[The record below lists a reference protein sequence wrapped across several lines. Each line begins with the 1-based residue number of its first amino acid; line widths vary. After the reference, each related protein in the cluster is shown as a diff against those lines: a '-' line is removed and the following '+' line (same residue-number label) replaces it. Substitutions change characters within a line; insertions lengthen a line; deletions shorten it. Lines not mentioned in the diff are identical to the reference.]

1 MNIEQLRE
9 HCLAIKGAEE
19 CMPFDE
25 DTMVYK
31 VMNKMFAF
39 FSLTPRNGDFWLV
52 LKCNPERS
60 IELREHYHGIF
71 KGYYSNTMLWNTVV
85 INSDVPDSLI
95 VELIQHSVDEVVK
108 NLPKYKQKEY
118 LES

>member
-31 VMNKMFAF
+31 VMSKMFAF
-39 FSLTPRNGDFWLV
+39 FSLTPRNGEFWLV

-60 IELREHYHGIF
+60 VELRERYHGIS
-71 KGYYSNTMLWNTVV
+71 KGYYSNTQLWNTVV
-85 INSDVPDSLI
+85 INSDVPDPLI
-95 VELIQHSVDEVVK
+95 VELIQHSVDEVIK
-108 NLPKYKQKEY
+108 KLPKYKQQEY